1 MAIDIFAQNATT
13 LSSGAAL
20 QLGADVTT
28 PGIYT
33 VSINLKNMA
42 SGDTL
47 VVTILGQSVAS
58 GPYSLMGGDTF
69 TGAQATPLAT
79 FNGIV
84 WPFNGQVFIQQTGG
98 TLREYDW
105 TITRLDA

>member
-1 MAIDIFAQNATT
+1 
-13 LSSGAAL
+13 
-20 QLGADVTT
+20 
-28 PGIYT
+28 
-33 VSINLKNMA
+33 
-42 SGDTL
+42 
-47 VVTILGQSVAS
+47 
-58 GPYSLMGGDTF
+58 MGGDTF